1 MSCPR
6 EEREALERVLVG
18 PYGVLAAQSRGR
30 AEPEEECRI
39 RTCFQRDIDRI
50 THSKSF
56 RRLKH
61 KTQVF
66 LQPEGDHYRTRL
78 THTLEVSRLSRT
90 VARALRFNED
100 LVEAI
105 ALGHDLGHTPFGH
118 EGEGVLNE
126 KSSCGFAHN
135 EQSVRLVEV
144 LEKEGKGLNLTAD
157 VREGML
163 NHRTRCK
170 PKTLEAQVVR
180 LSDKLAYIH
189 HDMDDS
195 KAFGIITEEDVP
207 ADIRKLLGETCTER
221 LDALIKDIIYNSM
234 DKPEVI
240 QSPAYAEALYRLR
253 AMMFER
259 VYYGGPFKEENDKAR
274 RILQELYDF
283 YHDHPE
289 KMSADCVKLLEQG
302 KNPDRIVCDYISGM
316 TDRFAV
322 RCFEEQFIPMG
333 RGIY

>member
-1 MSCPR
+1 MTIR
-6 EEREALERVLVG
+6 EINEEREYKELS
-18 PYGVLAAQSRGR
+18 PFAAKAADAVRDR
-30 AEPEEECRI
+30 EEEECEI
-39 RTCFQRDIDRI
+39 RTSFQRDRDRI
-50 THSKSF
+50 IHSRAF
-56 RRLKH
+56 RRLKD

-66 LQPEGDHYRTRL
+66 LTFQGDHYRTRL
-78 THTLEVSRLSRT
+78 THTIEVSQIART
-90 VARALRFNED
+90 IAKALNLNCD

-118 EGEGVLNE
+118 EGEGVLDDMA
-126 KSSCGFAHN
+126 SCGFAHN

-195 KAFGIITEEDVP
+195 KACGIITEEDVP
-207 ADIRKLLGETCTER
+207 ADIRTLLGQTCTER

-234 DKPEVI
+234 DKPEII
-240 QSPAYAEALYRLR
+240 QSPDYAEALYRLR
-253 AMMFER
+253 SMMFER

-274 RILQELYDF
+274 RILQELFAYYRDN
-283 YHDHPE
+283 PE
-289 KMSADCVKLLEQG
+289 RMSADCVKLLENG
-302 KNPDRIVCDYISGM
+302 EDPDRVVCDYISGM

-322 RCFEEQFIPMG
+322 RCFEERFIPMG
-333 RGIY
+333 RAAY

>member
-1 MSCPR
+1 MTIR
-6 EEREALERVLVG
+6 EINEEREYKELS
-18 PYGVLAAQSRGR
+18 PFAAKAADAVRDR
-30 AEPEEECRI
+30 EEEECEI
-39 RTCFQRDIDRI
+39 RTSFQRDRDRI
-50 THSKSF
+50 IHSRAF
-56 RRLKH
+56 RRLKD

-66 LQPEGDHYRTRL
+66 LTFQDDHYRTRL
-78 THTLEVSRLSRT
+78 THTIEVSQIART
-90 VARALRFNED
+90 IAKALNLNCD

-118 EGEGVLNE
+118 EGEGILNE
-126 KSSCGFAHN
+126 KAACGFAHN

-144 LEKEGKGLNLTAD
+144 LEKDGKGLNLTKE
-157 VREGML
+157 VREGMQ

-189 HDMDDS
+189 HDMDDA
-195 KAFGIITEEDVP
+195 KAGGIITEEDVP
-207 ADIRKLLGETCTER
+207 ADICALLGQTCTER

-234 DKPEVI
+234 DKPEII
-240 QSPAYAEALYRLR
+240 QSPDYAEALYRLR

-259 VYYGGPFKEENDKAR
+259 VYYGGPFKEENEKAC
-274 RILQELYDF
+274 RILRELYDF
-283 YHDHPE
+283 YYAGPE
-289 KMSADCVKLLEQG
+289 KMSADCVKMLEG
-302 KNPDRIVCDYISGM
+302 GEAKDRVVCDYISGM

-322 RCFEEQFIPMG
+322 RCFEEQFIPMA